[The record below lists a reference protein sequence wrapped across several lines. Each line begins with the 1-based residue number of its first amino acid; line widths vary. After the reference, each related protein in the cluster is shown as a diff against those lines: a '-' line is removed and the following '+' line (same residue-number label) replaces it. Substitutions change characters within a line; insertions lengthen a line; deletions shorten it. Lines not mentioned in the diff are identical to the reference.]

1 MRRNNNDLNFFISA
15 SSTIA
20 RQKSGILQNVSNI
33 LKKIGYKE
41 TLNWYESSEIHDKE
55 IYDKSIES
63 IKKSDL
69 VIAEITY
76 PSIGVGQQITLATN
90 WHIPILCLYD
100 ENISDP
106 QKQSQF
112 TFHMDKDD
120 NIKIISYNSQNLE
133 DILSHEVTRISSKQ
147 FAKFNF
153 ISTPQINNFLETE
166 SKKQELSKSQF
177 LRKIIKEWIEMK
189 KA

>member
-1 MRRNNNDLNFFISA
+1 MKTNISNLNFFISA
-15 SSTIA
+15 SSTLA
-20 RQKSGILQNVSNI
+20 RQKSGIIQDISGI

-90 WHIPILCLYD
+90 WHIPVLCLYD

-112 TFHMDKDD
+112 TFNMDKDN
-120 NIKIISYNSQNLE
+120 NIKIISYNSKNLE
-133 DILSHEVTRISSKQ
+133 DILSREVTKISSKQ

-153 ISTPQINNFLETE
+153 ISTPQINNFLEIE
-166 SKKQELSKSQF
+166 SKNKNYQNLNSLERL
-177 LRKIIKEWIEMK
+177 LRTG
-189 KA
+189 